1 MKDFNVGII
10 QLPATSDKDKN
21 LKTME
26 EYVSRAKSKGADVI
40 CLPEMWNCP
49 YHNSFFKKFAEEDFG
64 ETYKKLSQVA
74 KENKI
79 YLIGGSIPI
88 KAGEKIFNRSYVFD
102 RDGKEIY
109 RYSKI
114 NLFDIE
120 GYKESDTISG
130 GKSLGVFETE
140 YGIFGLAIC
149 FDLRFPELFQ
159 SFRDFGAEVIFV
171 PSTFMKKT
179 GERHFHLLNRARA
192 VDAQCYLVS
201 PAMAR
206 DDDLSKNAYAHSL
219 CVSPG
224 GEIIVDLDEEENL
237 AVIKLENEKVKRE
250 REKLPLEVS
259 RQNRK
264 LY

>member
-1 MKDFNVGII
+1 MKDFNVGIL
-10 QLPATSDKDKN
+10 QLPTTGDKDKN
-21 LKTME
+21 LNTME
-26 EYVSRAKSKGADVI
+26 EFVLIAKKKGADVI

-49 YHNSFFKKFAEEDFG
+49 YQNSYFKKFSEEDFG
-64 ETYKKLSQVA
+64 KTYKKMSEVA
-74 KENKI
+74 KNNKI

-88 KAGEKIFNRSYVFD
+88 KSGEKIYNRSYVFD
-102 RDGKEIY
+102 KDGREIY

-120 GYKESDTISG
+120 DYKESNTISG

-159 SFRDFGAEVIFV
+159 TFRDYGAEVIFA

-179 GERHFHLLNRARA
+179 GEAHFHLLNRARA
-192 VDAQCYLVS
+192 VDTQCYIVS
-201 PAMAR
+201 PTIAR
-206 DDDLSKNAYAHSL
+206 DDNLSKNAYAHSL
-219 CVSPG
+219 CVAPS
-224 GEIIVDLDEEENL
+224 GEIIKDLGEEENIE
-237 AVIKLENEKVKRE
+237 VIKLENEKVKRE
-250 REKLPLEVS
+250 RKKLPLETS

>member
-10 QLPATSDKDKN
+10 QLPATGDKNKN

-26 EYVSRAKSKGADVI
+26 EYVSRAKKEGANVV

-49 YHNSFFKKFAEEDFG
+49 YQNSYFTKFAEEDFG
-64 ETYKKLSQVA
+64 ESYKKMSQVA
-74 KENKI
+74 KENDV

-88 KAGEKIFNRSYVFD
+88 KFGDKIYNRSYVFD
-102 RDGKEIY
+102 KSGNEIY

-120 GYKESDTISG
+120 DYKESDTISA

-179 GERHFHLLNRARA
+179 GERHFHLLNQARA
-192 VDAQCYLVS
+192 VDTQCYIVS
-201 PAMAR
+201 PAIAR
-206 DDDLSKNAYAHSL
+206 DHELSKNAYAHSL
-219 CVSPG
+219 CVAPG
-224 GEIIVDLDEEENL
+224 GEIEVDLGEEENL
-237 AVIKLENEKVKRE
+237 AVVKLENEKIKRE
-250 REKLPLEVS
+250 REKLPLAVS

-264 LY
+264 F

>member
-10 QLPATSDKDKN
+10 QLPATGDKNKN

-26 EYVSRAKSKGADVI
+26 EYVSRAKKEGADVV

-49 YHNSFFKKFAEEDFG
+49 YQNSYFTKFAEEDFG
-64 ETYKKLSQVA
+64 ETYKKMSQVA
-74 KENKI
+74 KENCI

-88 KAGEKIFNRSYVFD
+88 KSGDKIYNRSYVFD
-102 RDGKEIY
+102 KNGNEIY

-120 GYKESDTISG
+120 DYKESDTISA

-192 VDAQCYLVS
+192 VDTQCYIVS
-201 PAMAR
+201 PTIAR
-206 DDDLSKNAYAHSL
+206 DHGLSKNAYAHSL
-219 CVSPG
+219 CLAPG
-224 GEIIVDLDEEENL
+224 GEIEIDLGEEENL
-237 AVIKLENEKVKRE
+237 AVVKLENEKIKRE

-264 LY
+264 F

>member
-10 QLPATSDKDKN
+10 QLPATGDKEKN
-21 LKTME
+21 LNTME
-26 EYVSRAKSKGADVI
+26 EYVTRAKKEGAHVI

-49 YHNSFFKKFAEEDFG
+49 YQNSFFTKFAEEDFG
-64 ETYKKLSQVA
+64 KTYKKMSQVA
-74 KENKI
+74 KENKV

-88 KAGEKIFNRSYVFD
+88 KSGEKIYNRSYVFD
-102 RDGKEIY
+102 KEGKEIY

-179 GERHFHLLNRARA
+179 GEVHFHLLNRARA
-192 VDAQCYLVS
+192 VDTQCYIVS
-201 PAMAR
+201 PAIAR
-206 DDDLSKNAYAHSL
+206 DEDLSKNAYAHSL
-219 CVSPG
+219 CVSPRG
-224 GEIIVDLDEEENL
+224 DVLIDLGQEKNL
-237 AVIKLENEKVKRE
+237 ALIKLEDEKVKRE

-259 RQNRK
+259 RKNRK

>member
-10 QLPATSDKDKN
+10 QLPATGDKNKN

-26 EYVSRAKSKGADVI
+26 EYVSRSKKEGADVV

-49 YHNSFFKKFAEEDFG
+49 YQNSYFTKFAEEDFC
-64 ETYKKLSQVA
+64 ETYKKMSQVA
-74 KENKI
+74 KENGV

-88 KAGEKIFNRSYVFD
+88 KFGDKIYNRSYVFD
-102 RDGKEIY
+102 KSGNEIY

-120 GYKESDTISG
+120 GYKESDTISA

-192 VDAQCYLVS
+192 VDTQCYIVS
-201 PAMAR
+201 PTIAR
-206 DDDLSKNAYAHSL
+206 DHDLSKNAYAHSL
-219 CVSPG
+219 CLAPG
-224 GEIIVDLDEEENL
+224 GEIEIDLGEEENL
-237 AVIKLENEKVKRE
+237 AVVKLENEKIKRE

-264 LY
+264 F

>member
-10 QLPATSDKDKN
+10 QLPATGDKNKN

-26 EYVSRAKSKGADVI
+26 EYVSRAKKEGADVI
-40 CLPEMWNCP
+40 CLPEMWTCP
-49 YHNSFFKKFAEEDFG
+49 YQNSYFTKFAEEDFG
-64 ETYKKLSQVA
+64 KTYKKMSQVA
-74 KENKI
+74 KENGV

-88 KAGEKIFNRSYVFD
+88 KSGDKIYNRSYVFD
-102 RDGKEIY
+102 KSGNEIY

-120 GYKESDTISG
+120 DYKESDTISA

-179 GERHFHLLNRARA
+179 GERHFHLLNQARA
-192 VDAQCYLVS
+192 VDTQCYIVS
-201 PAMAR
+201 PAIAR
-206 DDDLSKNAYAHSL
+206 DHELSKNAYAHSL
-219 CVSPG
+219 CVAPG
-224 GEIIVDLDEEENL
+224 GEIEIDLGEEENL
-237 AVIKLENEKVKRE
+237 AIVKLENEKIKRE

-264 LY
+264 C

>member
-10 QLPATSDKDKN
+10 QLPATGDKEKN

-26 EYVSRAKSKGADVI
+26 EYISCAKNKGADVI

-49 YHNSFFKKFAEEDFG
+49 YQNSYFTKFAEEDFG
-64 ETYKKLSQVA
+64 KTYKKMSEVA
-74 KENKI
+74 RKNKV

-88 KAGEKIFNRSYVFD
+88 KSGEKIYNRSYVFD
-102 RDGKEIY
+102 KEGKEIY

-120 GYKESDTISG
+120 GYRESDTISG

-159 SFRDFGAEVIFV
+159 SFRDYGAEVIFV

-179 GERHFHLLNRARA
+179 GEVHFHLLNRARA
-192 VDAQCYLVS
+192 VDTQCYIIS
-201 PAMAR
+201 PAIAR
-206 DDDLSKNAYAHSL
+206 DAKLSKNAYAHSL
-219 CVSPG
+219 CVSPS
-224 GEIIVDLDEEENL
+224 GEIITDLGEEENML
-237 AVIKLENEKVKRE
+237 VIKIEKEKVKRE
-250 REKLPLEVS
+250 REKFPLEIS
-259 RQNRK
+259 RKNRK
-264 LY
+264 L

>member
-10 QLPATSDKDKN
+10 QLPATGDKNKN

-26 EYVSRAKSKGADVI
+26 EYVSRAKKEGADVV

-49 YHNSFFKKFAEEDFG
+49 YQNSYFTKFAEEDFG
-64 ETYKKLSQVA
+64 ETYKKMSQVA
-74 KENKI
+74 KENGV

-88 KAGEKIFNRSYVFD
+88 KFGDKIYNRSYVFD
-102 RDGKEIY
+102 KCGNEIY

-120 GYKESDTISG
+120 DYKESDTISA

-179 GERHFHLLNRARA
+179 GERHFHLLNQARA
-192 VDAQCYLVS
+192 VDTQCYIVS
-201 PAMAR
+201 PAIAR
-206 DDDLSKNAYAHSL
+206 DHDLSKNAYAHSL
-219 CVSPG
+219 CVAPG
-224 GEIIVDLDEEENL
+224 GEIEVDLGEEKNL
-237 AVIKLENEKVKRE
+237 AIVKLENEKVKRE

-264 LY
+264 F

>member
-10 QLPATSDKDKN
+10 QLPATGDKNKN

-26 EYVSRAKSKGADVI
+26 EYVSRAKKEGANVV

-49 YHNSFFKKFAEEDFG
+49 YQNSYFTKFAEEDFG
-64 ETYKKLSQVA
+64 ESYKKMSQVA
-74 KENKI
+74 KENDV

-88 KAGEKIFNRSYVFD
+88 KFGDKIYNRSYVFD
-102 RDGKEIY
+102 KSGNEIY

-120 GYKESDTISG
+120 DYKESDTISA

-179 GERHFHLLNRARA
+179 GERHFHLLNQARA
-192 VDAQCYLVS
+192 IDTQCYIVS
-201 PAMAR
+201 PAIAR
-206 DDDLSKNAYAHSL
+206 DHELSKNAYAHSL
-219 CVSPG
+219 CVAPG
-224 GEIIVDLDEEENL
+224 GEIEVDLGEEKNL
-237 AVIKLENEKVKRE
+237 AIVKLENEKIKRE

-264 LY
+264 F

>member
-10 QLPATSDKDKN
+10 QLPATGDKNKN

-26 EYVSRAKSKGADVI
+26 EYVSRAKKEGADVV

-49 YHNSFFKKFAEEDFG
+49 YQNSYFTKFAEEDFG
-64 ETYKKLSQVA
+64 ETYKKMSQVA
-74 KENKI
+74 KENGV

-88 KAGEKIFNRSYVFD
+88 KSGDKIYNRSYVFD
-102 RDGKEIY
+102 KSGNEIY

-120 GYKESDTISG
+120 DYKESDTISA

-159 SFRDFGAEVIFV
+159 SFRDYGAEVIFV

-192 VDAQCYLVS
+192 VDTQCYIVS
-201 PAMAR
+201 PTIAR
-206 DDDLSKNAYAHSL
+206 DHDLSKNAYAHSL
-219 CVSPG
+219 CLAPG
-224 GEIIVDLDEEENL
+224 GEIEIDLGEEKNL
-237 AVIKLENEKVKRE
+237 AVVKLENEKIKRE
-250 REKLPLEVS
+250 REKLPLEIS

-264 LY
+264 F

>member
-10 QLPATSDKDKN
+10 QLPATGDKNKN

-26 EYVSRAKSKGADVI
+26 EYVSRAKKEGADVV
-40 CLPEMWNCP
+40 CLPEMWNYP
-49 YHNSFFKKFAEEDFG
+49 YQNSYFTKFAEEDFG
-64 ETYKKLSQVA
+64 ETYKKMSQVA
-74 KENKI
+74 KENGV

-88 KAGEKIFNRSYVFD
+88 KFGDKIYNRSYVFD
-102 RDGKEIY
+102 KSGNEIY

-120 GYKESDTISG
+120 DYKESDTISA

-179 GERHFHLLNRARA
+179 GERHFHLLNQARA
-192 VDAQCYLVS
+192 VDTQCYIVS
-201 PAMAR
+201 PAIAR
-206 DDDLSKNAYAHSL
+206 DHDLSKNAYAHSL
-219 CVSPG
+219 CVAPG
-224 GEIIVDLDEEENL
+224 GEIEIDLGEEKNL
-237 AVIKLENEKVKRE
+237 AIVKLENEKVKRE

-264 LY
+264 F

>member
-10 QLPATSDKDKN
+10 QLLATGDKNKN

-26 EYVSRAKSKGADVI
+26 EYVSRAKKEGADVV

-49 YHNSFFKKFAEEDFG
+49 YQNSYFTKFAEEDFG
-64 ETYKKLSQVA
+64 ETYKKMSQVA
-74 KENKI
+74 KENGV

-88 KAGEKIFNRSYVFD
+88 KSGDKIYNRSYVFD
-102 RDGKEIY
+102 KSGNEIY

-120 GYKESDTISG
+120 DYKESDTISA

-179 GERHFHLLNRARA
+179 GERHFHLLNQARA
-192 VDAQCYLVS
+192 VDTQCYIVS
-201 PAMAR
+201 PAIAR
-206 DDDLSKNAYAHSL
+206 DHELSKNAYAHSL
-219 CVSPG
+219 CIAPG
-224 GEIIVDLDEEENL
+224 GEIEVDLGEEKNL
-237 AVIKLENEKVKRE
+237 AVVKLENEKIKRE

-264 LY
+264 F

>member
-10 QLPATSDKDKN
+10 QLPATGDKNKN

-26 EYVSRAKSKGADVI
+26 EYVSRAEKEGANVV

-49 YHNSFFKKFAEEDFG
+49 YQNSYFTKFAEKDFG
-64 ETYKKLSQVA
+64 ETYKKMSQVS
-74 KENKI
+74 KENGV

-88 KAGEKIFNRSYVFD
+88 KFGDKIYNRSYVFD
-102 RDGKEIY
+102 KSGNEIY

-120 GYKESDTISG
+120 DYKESDTISA

-179 GERHFHLLNRARA
+179 GERHFHLLNQARA
-192 VDAQCYLVS
+192 VDTQCYIVS
-201 PAMAR
+201 PAIAR
-206 DDDLSKNAYAHSL
+206 DHDLSKNAYAHSL
-219 CVSPG
+219 CVAPG
-224 GEIIVDLDEEENL
+224 GEIETDLGEEKNL
-237 AVIKLENEKVKRE
+237 AIVKLENEKVKRE

-264 LY
+264 F

>member
-10 QLPATSDKDKN
+10 QLPATGDKNKN

-26 EYVSRAKSKGADVI
+26 EYVSRAKKEGADVV

-49 YHNSFFKKFAEEDFG
+49 YQNSYFTKFAEEDFG
-64 ETYKKLSQVA
+64 ETYKKMSQAA
-74 KENKI
+74 KENGV

-88 KAGEKIFNRSYVFD
+88 KFGDKIYNRSYVFD
-102 RDGKEIY
+102 KSGNEIY

-120 GYKESDTISG
+120 DYKESDTISA

-159 SFRDFGAEVIFV
+159 SFRNFGAEVIFI

-179 GERHFHLLNRARA
+179 GERHFHLLNQARA
-192 VDAQCYLVS
+192 VDTQCYIVS
-201 PAMAR
+201 PAIAR
-206 DDDLSKNAYAHSL
+206 DHDLSKNAYAHSL
-219 CVSPG
+219 CVAPG
-224 GEIIVDLDEEENL
+224 GEIETDLGEEKNL
-237 AVIKLENEKVKRE
+237 AIVKLENEKVKRE

-264 LY
+264 F